1 MRAVELLPANR
12 KRSLKTIAR
21 QLLPTAHGL
30 PGALIALI
38 PALLPMLFLACS
50 PVAPPEEDLTLF
62 QIGGFSREPASL
74 IADKKGFLQEEG
86 LRMEYTRVNS
96 SFELMQGFVD
106 GQFEVIHTNA
116 DNIIA
121 WAEGQG
127 LDQTPHDF
135 VIFMGGRRGLLQRL
149 VVGPE
154 IKSFDDLKG
163 KTLAVDAYNTG
174 YAPVLVYMLKQEGL
188 TLEQDYE
195 MKPVGG
201 GRLRRDA
208 VKRGEAVGGFMSL
221 DEELEQRGFYL
232 LARSDTYITSYSR
245 GVGAAR
251 RSWAEQNEEL
261 LVRYIRAMVRAT
273 DWLLDPQNEAE
284 AIEVFLSE
292 NPEPPEQAEE
302 IYEEALDPQF
312 GVIPRAAVE
321 RDGIQ
326 MILEI
331 REVMGEM
338 EAPLPSP
345 EKYVDERYHQ
355 EAITSLGG
363 G

>member
-1 MRAVELLPANR
+1 MSVTEYLPAVP
-12 KRSLKTIAR
+12 KPGQKSSFR
-21 QLLPTAHGL
+21 QLWKGVFAF
-30 PGALIALI
+30 LI
-38 PALLPMLFLACS
+38 PTVFLACTS
-50 PVAPPEEDLTLF
+50 VPPPETLV

-74 IADKKGFLQEEG
+74 IAENKAFLQEEG
-86 LRMEYTRVNS
+86 IRMTYTRVNS

-106 GQFEVIHTNA
+106 GQFDVIHTNA
-116 DNIIA
+116 DNVIA

-135 VIFMGGRRGLLQRL
+135 IIFMGGRKGLLQRL

-154 IKSFDDLKG
+154 IESFDDLKG

-195 MKPVGG
+195 MKTVGG
-201 GRLRRDA
+201 GRLRREA

-232 LARSDTYITSYSR
+232 LAQSDAYITSYAR

-251 RSWAEQNEEL
+251 RDWAEQNEDL
-261 LVRYIRAMVRAT
+261 LVRYIRAMARAT
-273 DWLLDPQNEAE
+273 DWLMDPQNKQEAIQVFREANPDAPEEAE
-284 AIEVFLSE
+284 EY
-292 NPEPPEQAEE
+292 
-302 IYEEALDPQF
+302 YEESVHPDF
-312 GVIPRAAVE
+312 GVMPRGEVDRE
-321 RDGIQ
+321 GIQ
-326 MILEI
+326 TILEI

-345 EKYVDERYHQ
+345 DKYVEESYHRK
-355 EAITSLGG
+355 AMASLGG
-363 G
+363 R